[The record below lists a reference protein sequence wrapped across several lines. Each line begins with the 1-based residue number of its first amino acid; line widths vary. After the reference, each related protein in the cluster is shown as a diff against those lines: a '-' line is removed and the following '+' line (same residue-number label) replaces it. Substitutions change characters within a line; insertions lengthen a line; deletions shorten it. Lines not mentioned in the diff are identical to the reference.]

1 MKEIRCRDAGVD
13 CDFVARAENF
23 DELMKK
29 VKEHA
34 QKDHGYKDIPPELV
48 EKALSRAHQQ
58 LRFVIAPALPVIQTA
73 S

>member
-34 QKDHGYKDIPPELV
+34 QKDHGYKEIPPELV
-48 EKALSRAHQQ
+48 AKVKSLVHD
-58 LRFVIAPALPVIQTA
+58 VK
-73 S
+73 

>member
-13 CDFVARAENF
+13 CDFVARAESF

-34 QKDHGYKDIPPELV
+34 QKDHGYKDIPPEMIEKVKKLV
-48 EKALSRAHQQ
+48 HD
-58 LRFVIAPALPVIQTA
+58 V
-73 S
+73 

>member
-34 QKDHGYKDIPPELV
+34 QKQHGYKDIPPELIDKV
-48 EKALSRAHQQ
+48 KKLVHD
-58 LRFVIAPALPVIQTA
+58 VK
-73 S
+73 